1 MATRQFAAI
10 AFNSMNSQLKD
21 QKDWDFVDVLMHVI
35 EEAQLLDK
43 EIMIF
48 SRARLLTTIFSILNS
63 SIQDVERLIDSQ
75 YPKIVQKNSSCAQL
89 DVVGDAERYTDLS
102 F

>member
-1 MATRQFAAI
+1 
-10 AFNSMNSQLKD
+10 MNSQLKEK
-21 QKDWDFVDVLMHVI
+21 KDWDFVDVLMQAL
-35 EEAQLLDK
+35 ESAQLLDK

-75 YPKIVQKNSSCAQL
+75 YPKIVQKNANY
-89 DVVGDAERYTDLS
+89 A
-102 F
+102 

>member
-1 MATRQFAAI
+1 MRI
-10 AFNSMNSQLKD
+10 
-21 QKDWDFVDVLMHVI
+21 VDK
-35 EEAQLLDK
+35 AQLLNK

-48 SRARLLTTIFSILNS
+48 SRARLLTTIFSILNA

-75 YPKIVQKNSSCAQL
+75 YPKIVQKNSNYAQL
-89 DVVGDAERYTDLS
+89 DVAGDAERYTDLG